1 MTDTSAY
8 TSQTLAA
15 SSQGT
20 FKDYIALMKPRVM
33 SLAVFTSLTG
43 MVVAPGEIASL
54 TGLMALTFI
63 AIGAGAAGTLNMWY
77 DADIDRLMSRTA
89 LRPIPQNHV
98 TREAAL
104 ALGLVLAVGS
114 VLGLGALVNWVA
126 AGLLGLTIAY
136 YLIVYTMWLKR
147 RTPHN
152 IVIGGAAGAFPPMI
166 GWAATTGGV
175 SFEAALLF
183 AIIFLWTPPHFWSLA
198 LFRARDYER
207 ANIPML
213 PVVAGKTATRR
224 QILAYSVAMVA
235 AALAPAFV
243 GLGGWAFLAVSAAGG
258 AAFLALAVNVC
269 CRTEGAA
276 ADQAARKLFAFSILY
291 LFALFAAL
299 LAEHSLM
306 RLIG

>member
-43 MVVAPGEIASL
+43 MVVAPGEIAPL
-54 TGLMALTFI
+54 TGLMALMFI

-166 GWAATTGGV
+166 GWAVTTGGV

-235 AALAPAFV
+235 AALTPAFV

>member
-1 MTDTSAY
+1 MTDTSAC

-20 FKDYIALMKPRVM
+20 YKDYLALMKPRVM

-43 MVVAPGEIASL
+43 MVVAPSEIDPL
-54 TGLMALTFI
+54 TGLLALAFI

-89 LRPIPQNHV
+89 SRPIPQNHV
-98 TREAAL
+98 SRETAL
-104 ALGLVLAVGS
+104 ALGLVLAMGS
-114 VLGLGALVNWVA
+114 VVGLGALVNWAA
-126 AGLLGLTIAY
+126 AGLLALTIGY
-136 YLIVYTMWLKR
+136 YVIVYTMWLKR

-166 GWAATTGGV
+166 GWAAATGGISLESV
-175 SFEAALLF
+175 LLF

-213 PVVAGKTATRR
+213 PVVSGKTVTRR
-224 QILAYSVAMVA
+224 QILAYSVAMAA
-235 AALAPAFV
+235 AALGPVFT

-269 CRTEGAA
+269 CRTEGHA
-276 ADQAARKLFAFSILY
+276 ADQAARRLFAFSIFY

-299 LAEHSLM
+299 LAEHSLT